1 MNGQPV
7 LEMKGISKYF
17 PGVTALDK
25 VDLDVLPGEIHVLV
39 GENGA
44 GKSTLIKII
53 SGLYKKDEGNYFFD
67 GREINLLSPNHAKS
81 LGISTVYQ
89 ELTLAPDLSAAE
101 NIYMGNLARDKL
113 GLVDWRQLYK
123 NAQELLDSLDIDV
136 DAHIKVSKLSV
147 GFRQMVEI
155 SRALS
160 LNSRVLILDEPTAV
174 LTDKESQILF
184 KHIRNIQGKNVGII
198 YISHRIAE
206 ILDLANRITVLR
218 DGKKIDTVDA
228 KTVNYNSIVK
238 MMVGRDVISGYT
250 ERKTG
255 EKNFVEIR
263 NFSSFDK
270 KVKSVSFGIKKG
282 EILGIYGLVG
292 SGRTEL
298 AKLMFGL
305 NKKNSGTLFLDGREV
320 NIKSPIDAK
329 MNGMGYLP
337 EDRRLE
343 GLVLEMDVSKNICL
357 ANHREISRNG
367 LLSGQKEKA
376 MAEQGVRSISIKT
389 PSLKQKIRNLSG
401 GNQQKAIMA
410 RWLAR
415 FPTLRFLIMDEP
427 TRGVDV
433 GAKSEI
439 HNLIRSQA
447 ERGLTVMM
455 ISSDMPEILS
465 VSDRII
471 VMREG
476 EISAEFTNSEAGE
489 EKIIFAATR

>member
-1 MNGQPV
+1 MEGIPV
-7 LEMKGISKYF
+7 LEMKGITKYF

-25 VDLDVLPGEIHVLV
+25 VDLDVLPGEVHVLV

-53 SGLYKKDEGNYFFD
+53 SGLYKKDEGHYIFN
-67 GREINLLSPNHAKS
+67 GRETELMSPLHAKS
-81 LGISTVYQ
+81 LGVSTVYQ
-89 ELTLAPDLSAAE
+89 ELTLAPELSVAE
-101 NIYMGNLARDKL
+101 NIFMGNLARDKL
-113 GLVDWRQLYK
+113 GLVDWKRLYK
-123 NAQELLDSLDIDV
+123 IAQDLLDNMGVEISSRT
-136 DAHIKVSKLSV
+136 KVRNLSV

-160 LNSRVLILDEPTAV
+160 LNSKVLILDEPTAV

-184 KHIRNIQGKNVGII
+184 KHIRNIKKKGVGII

-206 ILDLANRITVLR
+206 ILDLADRITVLR

-228 KTVNYNSIVK
+228 KSVDYNRIVK
-238 MMVGRDVISGYT
+238 LMVGRAVTTTYV
-250 ERKTG
+250 ERKTTN
-255 EKNFVEIR
+255 KPFIEIC
-263 NFSSFDK
+263 NFSSSDK
-270 KVKSVSFGIKKG
+270 KVKKINLNVNKG

-292 SGRTEL
+292 SGRTEFARL
-298 AKLMFGL
+298 IFGL
-305 NKKNSGTLFLDGREV
+305 DKKNSGTLVIDGKEV
-320 NIKSPIDAK
+320 NIRSPIDAK

-343 GLVLEMDVSKNICL
+343 GVVLELDVSKNICL
-357 ANHREISRNG
+357 ANHKEISFHSV
-367 LLSGQKEKA
+367 LSAKKEKA
-376 MAEQGVRSISIKT
+376 MADQGVQSLSIKT
-389 PSLKQKIRNLSG
+389 PNLKQKIMNLSG

-433 GAKSEI
+433 GAKAEI
-439 HNLIRSQA
+439 HNLIRNQA
-447 ERGLTVMM
+447 EQGLTVMM
-455 ISSDMPEILS
+455 ISSDMLEVLS
-465 VSDRII
+465 ISDRIV

-476 EISAEFTNSEAGE
+476 EVSAEFTNREASE
-489 EKIIFAATR
+489 EKIIFAAAK

>member
-1 MNGQPV
+1 MEQPV
-7 LEMKGISKYF
+7 LEMKGVSKFF
-17 PGVTALDK
+17 PGVVALDN
-25 VDLDVLPGEIHVLV
+25 VNLDVLPGEIHVLV

-44 GKSTLIKII
+44 GKSTLIKIV
-53 SGLYKKDEGNYFFD
+53 SGLYKKDKGSYIFN
-67 GREINLLSPNHAKS
+67 GQEINLSSPNHAKS

-89 ELTLAPDLSAAE
+89 ELTLAPDLSVAE
-101 NIYMGNLARDKL
+101 NIFMGNLARDRM
-113 GLVDWRQLYK
+113 GLVDWKQVYK
-123 NAQELLDSLDIDV
+123 HAQDLLDSLDIPV
-136 DAHIKVSKLSV
+136 SARTKVSKLSV

-160 LNSRVLILDEPTAV
+160 LNSKVLILDEPTAV
-174 LTDKESQILF
+174 LTDKESQVLF
-184 KHIRNIQGKNVGII
+184 RHIRNIQKKNVGII

-206 ILDLANRITVLR
+206 ILDLADRITVLR
-218 DGKKIDTVDA
+218 DGKKINTVDA
-228 KTVNYNSIVK
+228 KTVDYNSIVR
-238 MMVGRDVISGYT
+238 MMVGRDVYTGYT
-250 ERKTG
+250 ERKIDETP
-255 EKNFVEIR
+255 FVEVCG
-263 NFSSFDK
+263 FSSPDK
-270 KVKSVSFGIKKG
+270 KVKSVNFAIKKG
-282 EILGIYGLVG
+282 EILGVYGLVG

-298 AKLMFGL
+298 ARLMFGL
-305 NKKNSGTLFLDGREV
+305 NKRTGGTMTLGGKVVQVNSPL
-320 NIKSPIDAK
+320 DAK

-343 GLVLEMDVSKNICL
+343 GLVLDLDVSKNICL
-357 ANHREISRNG
+357 ANHKEISGYG
-367 LLSGQKEKA
+367 LLSVKKEKK
-376 MAEQGVRSISIKT
+376 MAEEGVKSISIKT
-389 PSLKQKIRNLSG
+389 PSLKQKIMNLSG

-447 ERGLTVMM
+447 EQGLTVMM
-455 ISSDMPEILS
+455 ISSDMPEVLS

-476 EISAEFTNSEAGE
+476 EISAEFSNKEASE
-489 EKIIFAATR
+489 EKIIFAAAK

>member
-1 MNGQPV
+1 MNAQPV
-7 LEMKGISKYF
+7 LKMKGVSKYF

-53 SGLYKKDEGNYFFD
+53 SGLYRKDEGNYFFD
-67 GREINLLSPNHAKS
+67 GREINLSSPNHAKS

-101 NIYMGNLARDKL
+101 NIFMGNLTRDKL
-113 GLVDWRQLYK
+113 GLVDWKRLYK
-123 NAQELLDSLDIDV
+123 NAQELLDSLDIDI
-136 DAHIKVSKLSV
+136 DARIKVSKLSV

-184 KHIRNIQGKNVGII
+184 KHIRSIQEKNVGII

-218 DGKKIDTVDA
+218 DGRKIDTVNA
-228 KTVNYNSIVK
+228 KTVNYGSIVR
-238 MMVGRDVISGYT
+238 MMVGRDVDSAYT
-250 ERKTG
+250 ERKSG
-255 EKNFVEIR
+255 EKNFAEIR

-270 KVKSVSFGIKKG
+270 KVKSVNFSIKKG
-282 EILGIYGLVG
+282 EILGIYGLIG

-305 NKKNSGTLFLDGREV
+305 NKKSNGTLFLDGREV

-376 MAEQGVRSISIKT
+376 MAEQGVKSISIKT
-389 PSLKQKIRNLSG
+389 PSLKQKIMNLSG

-415 FPTLRFLIMDEP
+415 FPALQFLIMDEP

-439 HNLIRSQA
+439 HNLIKSQA

-455 ISSDMPEILS
+455 ISSDMTEVLS

-476 EISAEFTNSEAGE
+476 EISAEFTNSEASE

>member
-1 MNGQPV
+1 MDGQPI

-53 SGLYKKDEGNYFFD
+53 SGLYRKDEGSYFFN
-67 GREINLLSPNHAKS
+67 GREINLLSPNHART

-113 GLVDWRQLYK
+113 GLVDWKRVYK
-123 NAQELLDSLDIDV
+123 NAQELLESLDIDI
-136 DAHIKVSKLSV
+136 DSHIRVSKLSV

-160 LNSRVLILDEPTAV
+160 LNSKVLILDEPTAV

-184 KHIRNIQGKNVGII
+184 KHIRNIQEKKVGII

-206 ILDLANRITVLR
+206 ILDLADRITVLR
-218 DGKKIDTVDA
+218 DGRKIDTVNA
-228 KTVNYNSIVK
+228 GSVNYDSIVR
-238 MMVGRDVISGYT
+238 MMVGRDVNSGYT
-250 ERKTG
+250 GRKTG
-255 EKNFVEIR
+255 EKNFMEIR
-263 NFSSFDK
+263 NFSSADK

-298 AKLMFGL
+298 ARLMFAL
-305 NKKNSGTLFLDGREV
+305 DKKSSGTFLINDKEV
-320 NIKSPIDAK
+320 TIKSPIDAK
-329 MNGMGYLP
+329 ANGMGYLP

-343 GLVLEMDVSKNICL
+343 GLVLDMDVGKNICL
-357 ANHREISRNG
+357 ASHREISKNG
-367 LLSGQKEKA
+367 LLSAQKEKA
-376 MAEQGVRSISIKT
+376 MAEHGVKSISIKT
-389 PSLKQKIRNLSG
+389 TGLRQKIMNLSG

-415 FPTLRFLIMDEP
+415 FPALQFLIMDEP

-439 HNLIRSQA
+439 HNLIRGQA
-447 ERGLTVMM
+447 EQGLTVMM
-455 ISSDMPEILS
+455 ISSDMPEVLS

-476 EISAEFTNSEAGE
+476 EISAEFTNSEASE
-489 EKIIFAATR
+489 EKIIFAAAR